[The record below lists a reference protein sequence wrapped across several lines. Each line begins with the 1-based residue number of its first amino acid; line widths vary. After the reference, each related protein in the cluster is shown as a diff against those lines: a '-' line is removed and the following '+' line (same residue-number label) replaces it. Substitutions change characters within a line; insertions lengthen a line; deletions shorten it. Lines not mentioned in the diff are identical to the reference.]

1 MDVFWDSVVY
11 LEVLFG
17 DVELVVLM
25 MQMFQLRLES
35 VWLVEQVDG
44 DVETGQYTHGV
55 TDELG

>member
-1 MDVFWDSVVY
+1 LGHSVVY

-44 DVETGQYTHGV
+44 DVETGQHTHGV